1 MSIYIGKVRPSIM
14 EEPISKSIIGFFS
27 EYVPKDINMPDDLE
41 EQKKLK
47 TIGIDG
53 FIAGEMKALIRKN
66 ENVISRDCAIL
77 DLDDV
82 ILSESDLVETIKQ
95 KFNKFDYVLYPTVS
109 HGIKGVRY
117 RLVLPLSQ
125 SVKEQEYKLLI
136 RFLSNK
142 ILKGVIH
149 EVDQSNT
156 TWSQIQLLPVL
167 TQHVKKEQI
176 IVSKGEELFPVQETL
191 KGAEQW
197 AKDYIADD
205 GDVRTVP
212 LYKNTNQFKK
222 GGSRYRNTTTEL
234 FESIVKGC
242 EEGNRNNR
250 IAQIT
255 GGLLVRAVDVAMVL
269 ELVKV
274 ANRYFT
280 EPLSDKEVEATFF
293 SIARKELGG
302 D

>member
-1 MSIYIGKVRPSIM
+1 MIYIGKVRPSIM
-14 EEPISKSIIGFFS
+14 EEPINKSIIDFFS
-27 EYVPKDINMPDDLE
+27 EYKLPELIVPKKVE
-41 EQKKLK
+41 EQKTLK
-47 TIGIDG
+47 TTAIDG

-66 ENVISRDCAIL
+66 ENVVSRDCAIL

-82 ILSESDLVETIKQ
+82 IISESDLVESIKQ
-95 KFNKFDYVLYPTVS
+95 KFNKFDYVFYPSVS

-125 SVKEQEYKLLI
+125 SVNEQEYKLLI

-149 EVDQSNT
+149 KADQSNT

-176 IVSKGEELFPVQETL
+176 IVSKGEELFPVQEAL

-197 AKDYIADD
+197 AKDYKADD
-205 GDVRTVP
+205 GGVHTVP
-212 LYKNTNQFKK
+212 LYKNANQFKK

-234 FESIVKGC
+234 FESIVKGG

-255 GGLLVRAVDVAMVL
+255 GGLLVRAVDVGMVL

-280 EPLSDKEVEATFF
+280 EPLSDKEVEATFY
-293 SIARKELGG
+293 SIAKKELGAN
-302 D
+302 

>member
-14 EEPISKSIIGFFS
+14 EEPIDKSIIEFFS
-27 EYVPKDINMPDDLE
+27 DYKPPELIVPEKAE
-41 EQKKLK
+41 AQKILK
-47 TIGIDG
+47 TTAIDG

-66 ENVISRDCAIL
+66 GNVVSRDCAIL

-82 ILSESDLVETIKQ
+82 IISESDLVESIKQ
-95 KFNKFDYVLYPTVS
+95 KFNKFDYVLYPSVS

-117 RLVLPLSQ
+117 RFVLPLSQ
-125 SVKEQEYKLLI
+125 PVGEQEYKLLI

-149 EVDQSNT
+149 QADQSNA

-176 IVSKGEELFPVQETL
+176 VVSKGEELFPVQEAL

-197 AKDYIADD
+197 AKDYIPYD
-205 GDVRTVP
+205 GGVRTVP
-212 LYKNTNQFKK
+212 LYKNMSQFKK

-255 GGLLVRAVDVAMVL
+255 GGLLVRAVDVALVL

-274 ANRYFT
+274 ANHYFT
-280 EPLSDKEVEATFF
+280 EPLSEKEVEATFY
-293 SIARKELGG
+293 SIAKKELGAN
-302 D
+302 